1 MLPLALCKSYFVT
14 GASGSLFCPVSMSP
28 AQRIPTCL
36 GTHLS
41 TVAILAQGTHS
52 GRCGNAGL
60 FAERSNPADA
70 SATCLAGARLATP
83 ALAQRI
89 QTCHRYCTRT
99 VAILAYPLGPMWQR
113 RPFARA
119 IESQSNEATICN
131 ARYWHAKMGAARTN
145 HLPAGFPS
153 GIIR

>member
-83 ALAQRI
+83 ALAPSLLYKNRSHFGVPTRADVATQAFCPRNRIPVQRSHNL
-89 QTCHRYCTRT
+89 QCA
-99 VAILAYPLGPMWQR
+99 VLARKDG
-113 RPFARA
+113 
-119 IESQSNEATICN
+119 
-131 ARYWHAKMGAARTN
+131 
-145 HLPAGFPS
+145 S
-153 GIIR
+153 GTH